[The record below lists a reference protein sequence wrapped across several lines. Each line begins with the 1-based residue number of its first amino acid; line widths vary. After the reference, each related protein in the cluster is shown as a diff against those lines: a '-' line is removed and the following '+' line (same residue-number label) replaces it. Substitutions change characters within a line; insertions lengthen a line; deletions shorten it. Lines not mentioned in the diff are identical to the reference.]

1 MVLEISG
8 HIQTSTTMDI
18 YTHVFPEVRREAAT
32 VMAETLAAPARS

>member
-1 MVLEISG
+1 VVLEISG